1 MWRDGAERRAGFVRR
16 AGRQATSKAA
26 AYEHG
31 AGGRQRSR
39 VCGAAQGRERAAGG
53 QRRQRS
59 VRGGTCVCGRGP
71 EDAAQAETA
80 AVAGTRRRGERRLRG
95 GKRPGSPRRRRRKP
109 LFLGASPA
117 AEQRSGGPGRGPGPL
132 PALSLVL
139 AAVLGSRR
147 RPPRPSAPVRE
158 GTFRRLRLPGGAGES
173 PAEENSSIPMG
184 LKGRGIRGGQGRDA
198 ERAGKKLG
206 LRFCLCVVH
215 GPCPDGVPASITH
228 RISPGKSASALHLKE
243 PDLTQVSV
251 LLPSMFRLQSGQHR
265 ALRRALFCTDFYQTA
280 ATASKGRGCSQTL
293 NKAKQL
299 SNSNN
304 HKNNKDDN
312 TIRLEVGGLCPLSS
326 CTQQTALIPVE
337 FLPETGLQI
346 GLVNLLYKGI
356 KGTIPALSPVS
367 CLCIPL

>member
-1 MWRDGAERRAGFVRR
+1 MQRSGVPALCAGL
-16 AGRQATSKAA
+16 
-26 AYEHG
+26 
-31 AGGRQRSR
+31 GGRR
-39 VCGAAQGRERAAGG
+39 GARRWLTSTERGGGSGVGCAG
-53 QRRQRS
+53 QRR
-59 VRGGTCVCGRGP
+59 GGSGRWGGSGGS
-71 EDAAQAETA
+71 AACAGARACA
-80 AVAGTRRRGERRLRG
+80 AGAPKTRL
-95 GKRPGSPRRRRRKP
+95 RRRRRP
-109 LFLGASPA
+109 WRGHVVGV
-117 AEQRSGGPGRGPGPL
+117 SGGCGEGRGRGPRTVGGGSLCSSGSRRRRNKGAAGPGWGPRPL

-139 AAVLGSRR
+139 AAVLSSRR

-158 GTFRRLRLPGGAGES
+158 GTSRRPRLPGGAGES
-173 PAEENSSIPMG
+173 PAEENSSIPIG
-184 LKGRGIRGGQGRDA
+184 LKGRGIRGGQVRDA

-206 LRFCLCVVH
+206 LCFCLCVVH
-215 GPCPDGVPASITH
+215 SPCPDGVPASIPH

-243 PDLTQVSV
+243 PDLTQASV
-251 LLPSMFRLQSGQHR
+251 LLPSMFRQQAGQHR

-280 ATASKGRGCSQTL
+280 ATACKGRGCSQTL

-326 CTQQTALIPVE
+326 CAQQTALITVE

-346 GLVNLLYKGI
+346 GLVTLLYKGI